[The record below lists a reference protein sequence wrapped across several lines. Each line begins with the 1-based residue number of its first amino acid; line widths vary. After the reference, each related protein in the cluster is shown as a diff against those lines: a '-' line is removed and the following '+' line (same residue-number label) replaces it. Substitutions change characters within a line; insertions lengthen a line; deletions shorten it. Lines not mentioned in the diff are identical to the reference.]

1 MMDIEAGKHE
11 TDYVQANDE
20 FHNNPEDND
29 EYHDD
34 IPHWTFA
41 EIAISGLAAITV
53 GVSIAAMVIS
63 YNPFVTIACVFGL
76 LVPPFTALQERKMTD
91 IKAMQENNE
100 TMERELVNLKHE
112 NNRLTGENK
121 KLETSVDNLQDL
133 TAVFGEIRVMKDASL
148 DVLEKNLKESQK
160 TLAKMEENKLAI
172 VLDNII
178 SIVSAA
184 DEDQNYILSDN
195 ELDVVITNIEKINKV
210 QIDSVKVKKLVK
222 DSGNSFD
229 AVINLVKNVLDND
242 PHTGPED
249 KVIIIL

>member
-1 MMDIEAGKHE
+1 M
-11 TDYVQANDE
+11 
-20 FHNNPEDND
+20 
-29 EYHDD
+29 
-34 IPHWTFA
+34 
-41 EIAISGLAAITV
+41 
-53 GVSIAAMVIS
+53 
-63 YNPFVTIACVFGL
+63 
-76 LVPPFTALQERKMTD
+76 
-91 IKAMQENNE
+91 
-100 TMERELVNLKHE
+100 
-112 NNRLTGENK
+112 
-121 KLETSVDNLQDL
+121 
-133 TAVFGEIRVMKDASL
+133 
-148 DVLEKNLKESQK
+148 
-160 TLAKMEENKLAI
+160 AI